1 MSCIEAITVSD
12 VKLVL
17 LRNRDIL
24 LLLYKYEGRDMF
36 KKCCCHQRDT
46 FLETNT
52 KKTQLFCA
60 SHWGAITAVSYL
72 DYFLVI
78 TVFWQVKLIENSDVL

>member
-17 LRNRDIL
+17 LRNCDIL

-36 KKCCCHQRDT
+36 KKCCYHQRDT
-46 FLETNT
+46 FLEKNT
-52 KKTQLFCA
+52 IILWFTLRA
-60 SHWGAITAVSYL
+60 RTAVSYL
-72 DYFLVI
+72 HYFLVI
-78 TVFWQVKLIENSDVL
+78 ID

>member
-17 LRNRDIL
+17 LRNSDIL

-52 KKTQLFCA
+52 KKNTIILCLTLGSYNSCKLFRLFFGYHC
-60 SHWGAITAVSYL
+60 
-72 DYFLVI
+72 FLSGK
-78 TVFWQVKLIENSDVL
+78 TDRKQ